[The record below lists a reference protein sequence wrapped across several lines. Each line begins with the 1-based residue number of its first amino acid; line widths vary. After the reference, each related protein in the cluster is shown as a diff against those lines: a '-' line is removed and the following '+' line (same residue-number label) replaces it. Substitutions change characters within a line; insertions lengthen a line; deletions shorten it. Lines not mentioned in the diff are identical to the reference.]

1 MARPQG
7 TRPLLERVG
16 GTAVRGPLGR
26 RIPGA
31 GGAIVQVVPPS
42 IDVAAERAATPGCT
56 TVVHLNSAGAALA
69 TTATLDTVID
79 HLHLEATRGGY
90 EAAAAVKDRIA
101 AVAASAAALI
111 GADPSEVA
119 ITGSDTE
126 GWTMA
131 LWGFALG
138 GGLPAGWRILVD
150 RQSYDSHYMGL
161 LQVCEVTGATIAVVP
176 GLADGTIDL
185 AALADELATGD
196 VGLVSA
202 THVGT
207 HRGLV
212 NPVEEVGQLCRTAG
226 VPFFLDA
233 CQSIGQLPVD
243 VGRIGCAVATGTGR
257 KWLRGPRGTG
267 LLYVRAD
274 VVESLRPPGI
284 DGASAQ
290 WDDPTHLRLRSGIAR
305 FVPFESPVAMHLGLG
320 TAVDH
325 VLALGI
331 DAIADQIGFVAEHLR
346 SELAGVDRVSVHDGG
361 ARRSGIVTFTVD
373 GLDPSVVKAAA
384 SAAGVNVSVTDAG
397 AARLDMGGTR
407 PESVVRASPHYI
419 NTDDE
424 CGRLVEVVSAATKH

>member
-1 MARPQG
+1 M
-7 TRPLLERVG
+7 
-16 GTAVRGPLGR
+16 
-26 RIPGA
+26 
-31 GGAIVQVVPPS
+31 VPPS

-69 TTATLDTVID
+69 TTATLDTVIE
-79 HLHLEATRGGY
+79 HLELEASRGGY

-101 AVAASAAALI
+101 AVVASAAALI

-126 GWTMA
+126 GWTKA

-243 VGRIGCAVATGTGR
+243 VGRIGCAGATGTGR

-290 WDDPTHLRLRSGIAR
+290 WDDPTHLRLRPGIAR

-331 DAIADQIGFVAEHLR
+331 DVRAPAETPEQLREQVQAWQQFSRYGTVRDSGLRRDQDWSFSMPKVVAMRALRIGRFRSNVAMLR
-346 SELAGVDRVSVHDGG
+346 IGRF
-361 ARRSGIVTFTVD
+361 RS
-373 GLDPSVVKAAA
+373 
-384 SAAGVNVSVTDAG
+384 NVAVLRIGHFPPQSGRDAG
-397 AARLDMGGTR
+397 ADLDFLLSR
-407 PESVVRASPHYI
+407 PAIPSCASHFPVC
-419 NTDDE
+419 TVWPDR
-424 CGRLVEVVSAATKH
+424 CRWCR